1 MTQYLSFQLA
11 GEEFAFGILRVKE
24 ILEYDTLTR
33 VPNAPPAV
41 RGVIN
46 LRGAVVPVVDLATLF
61 GLPATTVTKRS
72 CVIIVEVRVDEQEL
86 VMGILADAVN
96 QVIELAPETIEP
108 PPAFGSRV
116 RVEYLIGMGKLDARK
131 FVLILDIDRLL
142 GDISPAATAASA
154 AVAEPDTATANA
166 VVVPAQESTIHA

>member
-46 LRGAVVPVVDLATLF
+46 LRGAVVPVLDLALLF
-61 GLPATTVTKRS
+61 GVPATPVTKRS
-72 CVIIVEVRVDEQEL
+72 CVIIVEVGVDEQDL

-96 QVIELAPETIEP
+96 QVIELAPDAIEP

-116 RVEYLIGMGKLDARK
+116 RVDYLIGMGKVESRK

-142 GDISPAATAASA
+142 GDVSSA
-154 AVAEPDTATANA
+154 AAAALPTPQATT
-166 VVVPAQESTIHA
+166 QES